1 MAASLK
7 YTLDGSRLAPPSAN
21 ATAPQP
27 ISTMGQPNID
37 AVVKAGAKDFYKK
50 TGGWYK
56 DKSNPDSDEARE
68 VRLRKVFDAAYSSS
82 DGGDRAGIA
91 PELQD
96 ICLPSDKIIAS
107 LNCVEVIGMPDSS
120 VSKSEG
126 FIQAAIIE
134 RGGNPKTRRLAIIA
148 SNGNANIKATE
159 SVFQKFS
166 KNCCGLCKSDEI
178 GAKYFEY
185 GVQVQESHEL
195 SVVNVDSAV
204 VHVSVTKKKSKD
216 YKAWSG
222 GGASQSCMECCTNCC
237 SCFCKC
243 CLWCYRC
250 QCCECNCFD
259 TCCGERF
266 ISFNLSLSRQFG
278 FTSAV
283 KDESVKTSTGSS
295 IASGDGPMAKER
307 WITSSEKAGI
317 KKTGRTV
324 DEQGQFVWNVEELV
338 DDRLIITFTYRSMV
352 SKSLKQCQLITKNC
366 LDLSGSDKAP
376 SNTWAAVSRFV
387 AELLPTEIDDRSGK
401 EAPFSAGITSLG
413 LGSFFGRK

>member
-1 MAASLK
+1 MFQKNCRDVKPEPKDMAASLK

-50 TGGWYK
+50 KGGWYK

-68 VRLRKVFDAAYSSS
+68 VRLRKVFDAAYSGS

-91 PELQD
+91 PELHD
-96 ICLPSDKIIAS
+96 ICLPNDKIIAS
-107 LNCVEVIGMPDSS
+107 LNCVEVIGMPDSL

-159 SVFQKFS
+159 SVFQKFQ

-178 GAKYFEY
+178 GTKYFEY

-195 SVVNVDSAV
+195 SVINVESAI
-204 VHVSVTKKKSKD
+204 VHVSITKKKSKN

-222 GGASQSCMECCTNCC
+222 GGASQSCMECCTDCC
-237 SCFCKC
+237 SCLCKC
-243 CLWCYRC
+243 CLCCYRC

-259 TCCGERF
+259 GCCGERF
-266 ISFNLSLSRQFG
+266 IRCAPFIRVIFFMLN
-278 FTSAV
+278 
-283 KDESVKTSTGSS
+283 
-295 IASGDGPMAKER
+295 
-307 WITSSEKAGI
+307 
-317 KKTGRTV
+317 
-324 DEQGQFVWNVEELV
+324 N
-338 DDRLIITFTYRSMV
+338 IITNVPS
-352 SKSLKQCQLITKNC
+352 QLQPFAF
-366 LDLSGSDKAP
+366 AP
-376 SNTWAAVSRFV
+376 IWFYQRCEGRIRQGAA
-387 AELLPTEIDDRSGK
+387 LN
-401 EAPFSAGITSLG
+401 
-413 LGSFFGRK
+413 

>member
-1 MAASLK
+1 MFQKNCRDVKPAPKDMAASLK

-91 PELQD
+91 PELHD

-107 LNCVEVIGMPDSS
+107 LNCVEVIGLPDSS

-134 RGGNPKTRRLAIIA
+134 RGGNPKSRRLAIIA

-159 SVFQKFS
+159 SVFQKFK

-195 SVVNVDSAV
+195 SVINVDSAV
-204 VHVSVTKKKSKD
+204 VHVSLTKKKSKD
-216 YKAWSG
+216 YKAWSA

-250 QCCECNCFD
+250 QCCEC
-259 TCCGERF
+259 TCCDGCYGERF
-266 ISFNLSLSRQFG
+266 TRCPPYHPRDILH
-278 FTSAV
+278 
-283 KDESVKTSTGSS
+283 
-295 IASGDGPMAKER
+295 
-307 WITSSEKAGI
+307 
-317 KKTGRTV
+317 
-324 DEQGQFVWNVEELV
+324 VE
-338 DDRLIITFTYRSMV
+338 
-352 SKSLKQCQLITKNC
+352 
-366 LDLSGSDKAP
+366 
-376 SNTWAAVSRFV
+376 
-387 AELLPTEIDDRSGK
+387 
-401 EAPFSAGITSLG
+401 
-413 LGSFFGRK
+413 